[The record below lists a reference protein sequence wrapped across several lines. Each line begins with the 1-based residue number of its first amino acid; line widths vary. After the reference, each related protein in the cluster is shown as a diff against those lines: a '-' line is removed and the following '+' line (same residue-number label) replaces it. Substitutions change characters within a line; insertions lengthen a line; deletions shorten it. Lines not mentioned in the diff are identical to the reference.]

1 MANEIYT
8 KEEIAEGL
16 KELFDDE
23 DVASRLLWLLS
34 KKKLTKLINQYNE
47 KHEIYSKRYIPIIK
61 RNTGKEV
68 DQYDVS
74 NIMIKKI
81 NKFSNTLAKLSKNI
95 DGYRKLIKSHN
106 QFDKKVRINKII
118 KKIKKLFNL
127 MES

>member
-16 KELFDDE
+16 KELFDE
-23 DVASRLLWLLS
+23 EYVASKLLWLLS
-34 KKKLTKLINQYNE
+34 KKKLTKLIDQHNE

-61 RNTGKEV
+61 RNTGKEI

-74 NIMIKKI
+74 NIIIKKI
-81 NKFSNTLAKLSKNI
+81 NKLGNTLTKSSKNI
-95 DGYRKLIKSHN
+95 DGYKRLIKDHN
-106 QFDKKVRINKII
+106 QSNKKVRINKII